1 MPKNILELYEA
12 LHMIFLQLLSFQW
25 RGNHNYTRLTLRS
38 TIDLSIPYTD
48 KLVFKLSLSAA
59 PRRLHCIGY
68 IINVLHIRK
77 KQVQTLTYVQS
88 YQHKSFIIKTIFAV
102 LLGVRQ
108 KNVISDVQEVFHI
121 VLHSA

>member
-48 KLVFKLSLSAA
+48 NSYLSYRF
-59 PRRLHCIGY
+59 P
-68 IINVLHIRK
+68 
-77 KQVQTLTYVQS
+77 
-88 YQHKSFIIKTIFAV
+88 
-102 LLGVRQ
+102 LLLEDYTV
-108 KNVISDVQEVFHI
+108 
-121 VLHSA
+121 